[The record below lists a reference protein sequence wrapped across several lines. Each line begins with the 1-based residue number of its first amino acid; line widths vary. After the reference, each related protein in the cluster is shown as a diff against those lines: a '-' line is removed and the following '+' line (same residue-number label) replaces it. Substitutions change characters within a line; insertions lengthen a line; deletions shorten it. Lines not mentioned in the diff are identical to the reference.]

1 MKKEPTM
8 KNILA
13 VSLALM
19 SSAVMAAEISKCV
32 IRQAWPFDQ
41 TVAIDY
47 ELEGELG
54 ERVDIDVKLEDA
66 AGIIS
71 VSANSFSGDLSNV
84 APGVRRIVWDPVKAG
99 YVNVS
104 ATSLKV
110 ALTARPA
117 ASEYL
122 VIGGLGTENVTVET
136 LSEAPDAGFNADQYK
151 KDKIVLKRIRAG
163 RFRMGSPDSE
173 GGRKQNE
180 TLHDVILTNDYWIG
194 VFPVTRQQW
203 MHIKKDVTPGNHY
216 YLTGPAIDVSW
227 NDICGENGGLSDT
240 TAVDEGS
247 FLGLLGAKVNQSL
260 PQGYVVALPTEAQW
274 EYACRAG
281 TDTAWNNGTDYN
293 VYDKTAD
300 SGSYAG
306 NVFKVDDNLNLLA
319 RYVWTTQAVANQ
331 NNSTKVGSFQP
342 NAWGLYDCHG
352 NCFEMVFD
360 SIYVEG
366 GGSGPSGVQTEQRVN
381 RYPNYRIVKGGT
393 WNSPAKECRSAAR
406 YHIDRSLRDGKYGFR
421 LAIIKEVK

>member
-1 MKKEPTM
+1 MGAGTVCSNLKSDKRSIVIHGEKEYPTGLR
-8 KNILA
+8 KIGGILGDGADVGCGA
-13 VSLALM
+13 V
-19 SSAVMAAEISKCV
+19 I
-32 IRQAWPFDQ
+32 
-41 TVAIDY
+41 
-47 ELEGELG
+47 
-54 ERVDIDVKLEDA
+54 
-66 AGIIS
+66 
-71 VSANSFSGDLSNV
+71 N
-84 APGVRRIVWDPVKAG
+84 PG
-99 YVNVS
+99 
-104 ATSLKV
+104 T
-110 ALTARPA
+110 
-117 ASEYL
+117 
-122 VIGGLGTENVTVET
+122 VIGKNTRVYPLTMLRGVYPADCIVKGTENVTVET

-203 MHIKKDVTPGNHY
+203 MHIRKDVTPGDHY

-227 NDICGENGGLSDT
+227 NDICGENGGRSGT

-319 RYVWTTQAVANQ
+319 RYVWTTRAVANQ
-331 NNSTKVGSFQP
+331 NNSTKVGCFQP

-352 NCFEMVFD
+352 NCFELVFD

>member
-1 MKKEPTM
+1 MM
-8 KNILA
+8 KNLIAAGFLLS
-13 VSLALM
+13 VSA
-19 SSAVMAAEISKCV
+19 SGAATIAKSV
-32 IRQAWPFDQ
+32 IRQNWPYDP
-41 TVAIDY
+41 TVTIDY

-54 ERVDIDVKLEDA
+54 ERVDIDVKLEDG

-84 APGVRRIVWDPVKAG
+84 APGVHRIVWDPVKAG

-163 RFRMGSPDSE
+163 RFRMGSPDTE
-173 GGRKQNE
+173 GGRNQNE

-203 MHIKKDVTPGNHY
+203 MHIRKDVTPGDHY
-216 YLTGPAIDVSW
+216 YLTGPAISVSW
-227 NDICGENGGLSDT
+227 NDICGENGGRAGT

-247 FLGLLGAKVNQSL
+247 FLGLLGAKVNQLL

-274 EYACRAG
+274 EYPAEPVPIRHGITGPAITSMTKRRVPAVMLEMSTRSMTISICLPV
-281 TDTAWNNGTDYN
+281 T
-293 VYDKTAD
+293 
-300 SGSYAG
+300 SGQRELSPI
-306 NVFKVDDNLNLLA
+306 
-319 RYVWTTQAVANQ
+319 RTTPR
-331 NNSTKVGSFQP
+331 K
-342 NAWGLYDCHG
+342 
-352 NCFEMVFD
+352 
-360 SIYVEG
+360 
-366 GGSGPSGVQTEQRVN
+366 
-381 RYPNYRIVKGGT
+381 
-393 WNSPAKECRSAAR
+393 SAAFNR
-406 YHIDRSLRDGKYGFR
+406 TPGGFTTVTETVSNWCSIQSMST
-421 LAIIKEVK
+421 AEVRGRAAFRWSSV

>member
-1 MKKEPTM
+1 M
-8 KNILA
+8 KNLIAAGFLLS
-13 VSLALM
+13 VSA
-19 SSAVMAAEISKCV
+19 SGAATIAKSV
-32 IRQAWPFDQ
+32 IRQNWPYDP
-41 TVAIDY
+41 TVTIDY
-47 ELEGELG
+47 ELEGALD
-54 ERVDIDVKLEDA
+54 ERVDIDVKLEDS
-66 AGIIS
+66 AGVIS
-71 VSANSFSGDLSNV
+71 AYANSFSGDLSNV
-84 APGVRRIVWDPVKAG
+84 APGVHRIVWDPVKAG
-99 YVNVS
+99 YDGANVK
-104 ATSLKV
+104 SLKV
-110 ALTARPA
+110 SLSMRPA
-117 ASEYL
+117 KAEYL

-173 GGRKQNE
+173 GGRNQNE

-203 MHIKKDVTPGNHY
+203 MHIKKDVTPGDHY
-216 YLTGPAIDVSW
+216 YLTGPAIGVSW
-227 NDICGENGGLSDT
+227 NDICGENGGRSGT

-260 PQGYVVALPTEAQW
+260 PEGYVVALPTEAQW

-352 NCFEMVFD
+352 NCFELVFD

-381 RYPNYRIVKGGT
+381 RYPNYRIAKGGT